1 MGEPDSAS
9 SNGGRGRAVERRI
22 QSGRLTRGVGII
34 QCGSD
39 RAVAI
44 MEPLS
49 LRPLES
55 LKYCELQQVAK
66 VAGLRANLKADKL
79 LKALKQHFHEPNEED
94 GSKDSERSA
103 SSSTDTEFNSQEEV
117 SFVTERRG
125 KQRKTATR
133 KKVSKENTNTN
144 TENTE
149 FSVEEENVSDMKEN
163 ETPPGEADM
172 GLKVLQNEES
182 GGQIPLHVGCLSKSG
197 KKGLKSVTPNFK
209 KLHEA
214 HFKKMESIDDYIE
227 RKNKLLENLGSSI
240 NEVKVLAKKFNHQKA
255 FEKGTPHCST
265 KRGSSGR
272 KLFSPHPQKGRFST
286 TCTPGNLRHSPSRR
300 ILSRKSSC
308 NPSVLSTK
316 KMNVRFSGS
325 TKDNEHKRSLAKTPS
340 RKCPDLEI
348 CTPDSKKKSK
358 PIISNGGITNIELA
372 ESKTKAAAITPFK
385 FAAQTL
391 EPTSGKKPTFDL
403 QASLSRPLGYQ
414 PHKGRLKPWG
424 ETKETSILNKS
435 VKNSLSSLKKN
446 YKQPPLQT
454 REERREKH
462 EQERKEKKTQML
474 RTRRGLTLA

>member
-1 MGEPDSAS
+1 MGGPDSAS
-9 SNGGRGRAVERRI
+9 SNGGRGRPVERQI
-22 QSGRLTRGVGII
+22 QSGRLTQGAGII
-34 QCGSD
+34 QCGPD
-39 RAVAI
+39 RLAAI
-44 MEPLS
+44 MELLS

-79 LKALKQHFHEPNEED
+79 LKALKQHFHETNEEG

-133 KKVSKENTNTN
+133 KKFSKENANTN
-144 TENTE
+144 TENRE

-172 GLKVLQNEES
+172 GLKILQNEVS
-182 GGQIPLHVGCLSKSG
+182 DDALPSHPADGQIPLHVGCLSKSG
-197 KKGLKSVTPNFK
+197 KKGMKSVTPNFK

-272 KLFSPHPQKGRFST
+272 KFLFSPHPQKGRFSA
-286 TCTPGNLRHSPSRR
+286 TCTPGNLRHSPCNSLSAASRSV
-300 ILSRKSSC
+300 LSRKSSC

-358 PIISNGGITNIELA
+358 PIISNRGTTNLELA
-372 ESKTKAAAITPFK
+372 ESKTKAAGNFI
-385 FAAQTL
+385 
-391 EPTSGKKPTFDL
+391 
-403 QASLSRPLGYQ
+403 
-414 PHKGRLKPWG
+414 GRLKPWG
-424 ETKETSILNKS
+424 ETKETSTLNKS
-435 VKNSLSSLKKN
+435 VKKSLSSLKKN

-462 EQERKEKKTQML
+462 EQERKQKKTQML
-474 RTRRGLTLA
+474 RTRRGLTMA

>member
-1 MGEPDSAS
+1 M
-9 SNGGRGRAVERRI
+9 RGA
-22 QSGRLTRGVGII
+22 GFI
-34 QCGSD
+34 QCGPD
-39 RAVAI
+39 RLAAI

-49 LRPLES
+49 LRPLQS

-66 VAGLRANLKADKL
+66 AAGLRANLKADKL
-79 LKALKQHFHEPNEED
+79 LKALKQHFHETNEED
-94 GSKDSERSA
+94 GSKD
-103 SSSTDTEFNSQEEV
+103 STDTEFNSQEEV

-125 KQRKTATR
+125 KWRKTATR
-133 KKVSKENTNTN
+133 KKVSKENANTN
-144 TENTE
+144 TENRE
-149 FSVEEENVSDMKEN
+149 FSVEEELARTPVSKNVSDMKEN
-163 ETPPGEADM
+163 ETPPGKADM
-172 GLKVLQNEES
+172 GRKILQNEVS
-182 GGQIPLHVGCLSKSG
+182 GGQIPLHVSRLSKSG
-197 KKGLKSVTPNFK
+197 KKGMKSVTPNFK

-240 NEVKVLAKKFNHQKA
+240 NEVKVLANKFNHQKA

-265 KRGSSGR
+265 KTGSSGR
-272 KLFSPHPQKGRFST
+272 KFLFSPRPQKGRFSA
-286 TCTPGNLRHSPSRR
+286 TCTPGNLQYSPCNSLSTASRSV
-300 ILSRKSSC
+300 LSRKSSC
-308 NPSVLSTK
+308 NHSVLSTK

-358 PIISNGGITNIELA
+358 PIISSRGTTNLELA

-424 ETKETSILNKS
+424 ETKETSTLNKS
-435 VKNSLSSLKKN
+435 VKKSLSSLKKN

-462 EQERKEKKTQML
+462 EQERKQKKTQML
-474 RTRRGLTLA
+474 RTRRGLTMA

>member
-1 MGEPDSAS
+1 
-9 SNGGRGRAVERRI
+9 
-22 QSGRLTRGVGII
+22 
-34 QCGSD
+34 
-39 RAVAI
+39 

-55 LKYCELQQVAK
+55 LKYCELQQVA
-66 VAGLRANLKADKL
+66 KADKL

-358 PIISNGGITNIELA
+358 PIISNG
-372 ESKTKAAAITPFK
+372 AITPFK

>member
-182 GGQIPLHVGCLSKSG
+182 D
-197 KKGLKSVTPNFK
+197 FK